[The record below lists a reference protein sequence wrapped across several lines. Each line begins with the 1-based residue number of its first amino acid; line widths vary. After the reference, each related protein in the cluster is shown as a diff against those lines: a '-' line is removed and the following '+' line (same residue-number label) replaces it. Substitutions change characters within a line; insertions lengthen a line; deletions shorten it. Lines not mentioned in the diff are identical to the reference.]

1 MDGENPTD
9 TQPAE
14 GEPIVDKQE
23 EQDPPADENGD
34 APQETPEDGGAE
46 NGDAKEPNEPTPDEP
61 AEETKEAPEEPE
73 ANGDAPAEG
82 ENEDQEV
89 PATSQNGE
97 NEEPKEDQP
106 ADGSQVGEGD
116 KEPQPE
122 GEGDAKVPD
131 DQEEEKEEKDAEAEG
146 EGDMKQEDNY
156 EKAARDQRCIWMLK
170 QLEEYL
176 DDFKFEEMW
185 KPEYYS
191 WFLDFLNPK
200 LDLAKLYAW
209 VSLKD
214 KDINFSNSGNPT
226 IEGNIEQFQMIYF
239 VKLKFDEQ
247 ITMANIKDVV
257 HVDSV
262 EGDPLDDLL
271 NNMNSE
277 YLNKFLND
285 KSWPE
290 GVRKDFIAGLHKFM
304 AALTEASHISKG
316 RTTLYIPQ
324 EDLSDIEA
332 AGKDKDLLQRLES
345 TVIFWTRQIKEVV
358 SNQESQQSN
367 ENLSSPLDEIDHW
380 TTRTNNLDVL
390 YKQLQKPELKKICAV
405 LKSSESSYLAS
416 FKDLEAK
423 IEEGSLEAADNLKYL
438 KTLAEPCKKIENSQ
452 PKDIPKLLP
461 EVLNCV
467 RLIFEMSTHYWSE
480 ERMKGLLTKISNQII
495 KRCRAKINVSDMLEG
510 DVDKCM
516 RDLDESIDCCNEWKK
531 ICTHAQQMI
540 IRHSNVP
547 GRKWKLDSD
556 DTIFAENEAFI
567 QRCKDCKDICEGQ
580 LQFARKGEGISL
592 PKFGGSK
599 GPEIKKNLDELE
611 AMFQKYLED
620 IKDLDYDILDVKKT
634 KWHDDYGQ
642 KFKENQKSLEII
654 YRNTVLHAFK
664 NITTVAEGVEMLEN
678 FHQLAKRQLVKEYIN
693 TKAADYVY
701 KLFIDE
707 MKEVEEMYENYT
719 KTFLPMPPSH
729 PKYAGL
735 AIWALSL
742 MIRIDTAKRVS
753 FFSIFTF

>member
-1 MDGENPTD
+1 MDGEPNAENNVPENGAPPIEGEEVKDQPDAAPEEEPQHTGENGEAPPTD
-9 TQPAE
+9 SPAKDPNEETKDAPPEENGVNEEPVLENGSAHAEVNGEAAEEPALGEGEDQKNELPADGSRIGEGESEHKNDIEGEGRSHLEAE
-14 GEPIVDKQE
+14 GEE
-23 EQDPPADENGD
+23 
-34 APQETPEDGGAE
+34 
-46 NGDAKEPNEPTPDEP
+46 
-61 AEETKEAPEEPE
+61 EETKE
-73 ANGDAPAEG
+73 D
-82 ENEDQEV
+82 NEYD
-89 PATSQNGE
+89 
-97 NEEPKEDQP
+97 
-106 ADGSQVGEGD
+106 
-116 KEPQPE
+116 
-122 GEGDAKVPD
+122 
-131 DQEEEKEEKDAEAEG
+131 
-146 EGDMKQEDNY
+146 
-156 EKAARDQRCIWMLK
+156 KAAKDNRCLWMVNQIEDK
-170 QLEEYL
+170 L
-176 DDFKFEEMW
+176 DDFKFDEMW

-191 WFLDFLNPK
+191 WLLDFLNPES
-200 LDLAKLYAW
+200 DISKLYAW
-209 VSLKD
+209 VSLKE
-214 KDINFSNSGNPT
+214 KDIFFTNTGNPT
-226 IEGNIEQFQMIYF
+226 IEGKVEQFQMIYF
-239 VKLKFDEQ
+239 VKTKFDEE
-247 ITMANIKDVV
+247 ITMHNIKDMI
-257 HVDSV
+257 HIDSV

-271 NNMNSE
+271 NKMNTD
-277 YLNKFLND
+277 YLSKFLSD

-332 AGKDKDLLQRLES
+332 AAKDKDLLQRLES

-367 ENLSSPLDEIDHW
+367 ENLSSPIDEIDHW
-380 TTRTNNLDVL
+380 NIRTNNLDVL
-390 YKQLQKPELKKICAV
+390 HKQLQKPELKKICSV
-405 LKSSESSYLAS
+405 LRAAESSYLAS
-416 FKDLEAK
+416 FRDLEAK
-423 IEEGSLEAADNLKYL
+423 IEEGSKEAADNLKYL
-438 KTLAEPCKKIENSQ
+438 KTLGQPCQKIEHSE

-467 RLIFEMSTHYWSE
+467 RLIFEMSTHYWNE

-516 RDLDESIDCCNEWKK
+516 RDLDESIQCCNEWKK
-531 ICTHAQQMI
+531 ICTHSQKMI
-540 IRHSNVP
+540 IKYSTSQD
-547 GRKWKLDSD
+547 RKWTLDSD

-599 GPEIKKNLDELE
+599 GPEIKKNLDELQN
-611 AMFQKYLED
+611 MFQKYLED
-620 IKDLDYDILDVKKT
+620 IKYLDYDILDVKKT

-693 TKAADYVY
+693 TKAAEYVY

-719 KTFLPMPPSH
+719 KSFLPMPPSH

-742 MIRIDTAKRVS
+742 MIRIDKARKVS
-753 FFSIFTF
+753 